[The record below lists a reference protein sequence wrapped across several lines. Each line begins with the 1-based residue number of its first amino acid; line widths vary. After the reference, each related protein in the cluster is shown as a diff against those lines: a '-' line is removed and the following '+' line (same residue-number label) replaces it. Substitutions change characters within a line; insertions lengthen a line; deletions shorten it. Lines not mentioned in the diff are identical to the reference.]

1 MTTVLARPLGGY
13 GLTPLI
19 FEPNGLTAAGFLSL
33 GSTAVETKVR
43 KSPVYEL
50 IMPNFDDE
58 PTSSLAPAAHQPKPK
73 PMKKIDYES
82 LVSTNTNK
90 ANNKVN
96 RDKVL
101 APAPSNSY
109 YSGNDMFN
117 DMFGK
122 SNSFNDIIP
131 SYKEPIGDKFMT
143 TKGGYGGG
151 GGGGSQSYGPV
162 SAAIKSMRTVEV
174 KPVQDE
180 YQNNE
185 PQVIDIAPSAQPIV
199 INFRTTS
206 SHLQVHQSHEPAEP
220 AEVQTTRSE
229 EEATYLK
236 HSVVKPV
243 SCDR

>member
-19 FEPNGLTAAGFLSL
+19 FEPNGMTAAGFLSL
-33 GSTAVETKVR
+33 GSNAVETKVR

-50 IMPNFDDE
+50 LMPNFDDE
-58 PTSSLAPAAHQPKPK
+58 PTSSLTAAHEPKPK
-73 PMKKIDYES
+73 QTKKIDYES
-82 LVSTNTNK
+82 LVSTTSSK
-90 ANNKVN
+90 NNKVN
-96 RDKVL
+96 HDKVL
-101 APAPSNSY
+101 SSAPSNSY

-117 DMFGK
+117 MFGK

-131 SYKEPIGDKFMT
+131 SYKEPIGDKAGFVT
-143 TKGGYGGG
+143 NKGGYGGEP
-151 GGGGSQSYGPV
+151 QSYGPM
-162 SAAIKSMRTVEV
+162 SAAIKSMRSVEI

-206 SHLQVHQSHEPAEP
+206 SMIQVHQSHEPAERP
-220 AEVQTTRSE
+220 EVQSTQSE

-243 SCDR
+243 SFQI